1 MKYNYLLLTIGVF
14 GFLNA
19 QSQTDSIKTT
29 LDEFEVT
36 TTRVGEKSPV
46 AHENISKEEIE
57 VNNHGVDLPILL
69 DQATSIVTTS
79 DAGAGVGYTGIRVRG
94 TDATRVNVTI
104 NGIPFNDAEGQGVYW
119 VNMPDLSSST
129 DDIQIQRGLGAS
141 TTGAS
146 AFGASINLST
156 LSTINSNKPYGEISN
171 SYGSFNTLKNT
182 IKVGTGLI
190 DGKWNFEG
198 RLSKIASDGFIDR
211 ASSDLN
217 SYYFSGS
224 YLGEKTSIQ
233 AVVFS
238 GNEKTYQSWGGTPL
252 RVLDTNQTYNPYTY
266 DNQVDNYTQT
276 NYQLHLTNKPTK
288 RIKLN
293 ASLHYTRGFG
303 YYESFKDGE
312 ALSDYNLDNVTTTFP
327 GDSLLV
333 TDNDSL
339 SPNYQ
344 DTLFFNLVGDTSIE
358 ISSSDII
365 NRKWLDNH
373 FYGIVY
379 SAEYSA
385 DNFQLILGGGA
396 NQYLGG
402 HYGEVIWAENA
413 SNGQIRHR
421 YYDNDAVKSD
431 VNFYGKL
438 NYNLKPNLSAYLD
451 LQYRFIDYKLS
462 GLEEGNVSVDDT
474 LNMDFFNPKVGFNYV
489 ANKNSSLYGFVGVG
503 NKEPNRTDITESIN
517 TPSHEN
523 MLDIEFGY
531 RYSSNKLSFVANFYN
546 MQYNNQLILTG
557 DVNDV
562 GSPIRINVPNS
573 FRRGLELTAAVKLN
587 EKFNLR
593 FNTTL
598 SKNKIVEFTEA
609 IDQFYYDESTFLAD
623 YPSGI
628 DSYGEGYSDWKY
640 EGQSNIIHEN
650 TDIAFSPSIIG
661 GGQLIYTPFN
671 SSDKGKLD
679 LALVSK
685 YVGEQYLDNTSSEY
699 GKLDDYFVHD
709 FRINY
714 SIKTK
719 LFKEVVISSWVR
731 NLLNQNYIS
740 NAWIYRLQGGP
751 WAAGDPS
758 INEEN
763 SDRNYNMI
771 GAFNQA
777 GINFFLGLKL
787 RF

>member
-1 MKYNYLLLTIGVF
+1 MKLKFIFLIIGFIAFFNVKS
-14 GFLNA
+14 
-19 QSQTDSIKTT
+19 QSDSSKYT

-36 TTRVGEKSPV
+36 TYKVGEKSPV

-69 DQATSIVTTS
+69 DQATSVVTTS

-94 TDATRVNVTI
+94 SDATRVNVTI

-129 DDIQIQRGLGAS
+129 DDIQIQRGVGAS

-171 SYGSFNTLKNT
+171 SFGSFNTLKNT
-182 IKVGTGLI
+182 IRLGTGLI

-198 RLSKIASDGFIDR
+198 RLSKVVSDGFIYR

-217 SYYFSGS
+217 SYYLSGS
-224 YLGEKTSIQ
+224 YLGERTSIQ
-233 AVVFS
+233 ALIFS
-238 GNEKTYQSWGGTPL
+238 GHEKTYQSWGGAPL
-252 RVLDTNQTYNPYTY
+252 RVLDTNQTYNPYAY
-266 DNQVDNYTQT
+266 GNQIDNYTQT
-276 NYQLHLTNKPTK
+276 HYQLHLTNKPTDK
-288 RIKLN
+288 LKLN

-303 YYESFKDGE
+303 YYESYKE
-312 ALSDYNLDNVTTTFP
+312 SELLSDYNLNNIVNIFP
-327 GDSLLV
+327 VDTVFHVDSV
-333 TDNDSL
+333 
-339 SPNYQ
+339 SPNQIDSIIYITDQ
-344 DTLFFNLVGDTSIE
+344 DTLQ
-358 ISSSDII
+358 ISNSDII

-379 SAEYSA
+379 SAEYNA
-385 DNFQLILGGGA
+385 DKFQLIVGGGA

-402 HYGEVIWAENA
+402 HYGEVIWAQHA

-421 YYDNDAVKSD
+421 YYDNDAVKND
-431 VNFYGKL
+431 INFYSKL
-438 NYNLKPNLSAYLD
+438 NYNLNTNLSAYLD
-451 LQYRFIDYKLS
+451 LQYRFIDYKLY
-462 GLEEGNVSVDDT
+462 GLEEGNVVVDDT
-474 LNMDFFNPKVGFNYV
+474 INMSFFNPKFGFNYI
-489 ANKNSSLYGFVGVG
+489 ANKNSSLYGFAGIG
-503 NKEPNRTDITESIN
+503 NKEPNRTDITESVN
-517 TPSHEN
+517 TPTHEN

-531 RYSSNKLSFVANFYN
+531 RYSSSKLSLIANLYN
-546 MQYNNQLILTG
+546 MKYKNQLILTG

-573 FRRGLELTAAVKLN
+573 FRRGLELTAAIKLN

-598 SKNKIVEFTEA
+598 SQNKIVEFTEA
-609 IDQFYYDESTFLAD
+609 ID
-623 YPSGI
+623 
-628 DSYGEGYSDWKY
+628 DWDLEVQVNEY
-640 EGQSNIIHEN
+640 HEN
-650 TDIAFSPSIIG
+650 TDIAFSPSVIG
-661 GGQLIYTPFN
+661 GGQLIFTPFN
-671 SSDKGKLD
+671 SVDKGKLD

-699 GKLDDYFVHD
+699 GKLEDYFVHD

-714 SIKTK
+714 SFKTK
-719 LFKEVVISSWVR
+719 LFKEVVLSSWVR

-740 NAWIYRLQGGP
+740 NAWIYRFQ
-751 WAAGDPS
+751 AGSYATSDPYVNTE
-758 INEEN
+758 NE
-763 SDRNYNMI
+763 SAGRYNMI
-771 GAFNQA
+771 GAYNQA
-777 GINFFLGLKL
+777 GINFFVGLKL